1 MRSRVLVSVIGIPVI
16 LVTALWAPVW
26 VMAVMLMLL
35 AAIAAWELTHCV
47 GVAKGSPLQ
56 SMAIL
61 GAAYVVAAVWQ
72 PEELYPE
79 LVAVIVLLVFGYAV
93 WKGGTVT
100 FSHIAAALLAIC
112 AVPYAFSCFLLI
124 YEMVDHRAYVLL
136 PLLFSFCSDT
146 AAFFA
151 GRAFGRHKLA
161 PKVSP
166 HKTVEG
172 AVGGLLGNA
181 LGGVV
186 FALTI
191 NRCFGES
198 LDYLGIAV
206 VGVLCSVIAQLG
218 DLSFSLI
225 KREFGVKD
233 YGRIFLEHGGVLD
246 RFDSVIFVA
255 PVLTM
260 ALAYLL

>member
-1 MRSRVLVSVIGIPVI
+1 MRSRVLVSAIGIPVI

-72 PEELYPE
+72 PEKLYPE

-100 FSHIAAALLAIC
+100 FSHIAAALLSIF

-181 LGGVV
+181 LGGIV
-186 FALTI
+186 FALII

-260 ALAYLL
+260 ALSYLL